1 MMAVL
6 IDAVLLL
13 ILLKLINNGDRDF
26 MTAIIVAIA
35 VAMGAPLLAFAMFM
49 ATGDAGGIGD
59 GEILIAVT
67 AAMAIV
73 AGVVML
79 ILGVDFQKSLLTA
92 ILYSTIRFVI
102 FITLGMLT
110 VAS

>member
-1 MMAVL
+1 MIAVL

-13 ILLKLINNGDRDF
+13 VLLKLINNGDRDF

-35 VAMGAPLLAFAMFM
+35 VAMGAPILAFAMFM
-49 ATGDAGGIGD
+49 ATGDAGAVGD
-59 GEILIAVT
+59 TEIVLAAT

-73 AGVVML
+73 SGVVML
-79 ILGVDFQKSLLTA
+79 ILGVEFQKSLLTA
-92 ILYSTIRFVI
+92 ILYSTIRLVVFLA
-102 FITLGMLT
+102 LGMLA